1 MSHSLPPLD
10 TVLDLLP
17 DGVCMVDADG
27 RLLYVSAAFEGILG
41 YTPAEVVGRLIFDLV
56 HPEDREATQ
65 GQARQ
70 VMAGNPQR
78 HYRNR
83 YVHKLGHSVDIEWS
97 AHWLPGYGVRIGVAR
112 EVTELRRAER
122 ELEFRATHD
131 PLTGLANR
139 DYLDRELS
147 IAVDQAQQTG
157 GRLALLY
164 LDLDGFKDVNDQRG
178 HHVGD
183 LILRSVAERLQDG
196 LRQGDLVARVGGD
209 EFVVLLPA
217 CRDAETAGHI
227 AADLRVRLCVP
238 YDMPGRP
245 EHLDASFGIACY
257 PADATEPHA
266 LLAHAD
272 RGMYAAKR
280 LQAHGANAGSN
291 RKALRSD

>member
-1 MSHSLPPLD
+1 
-10 TVLDLLP
+10 
-17 DGVCMVDADG
+17 MVDADG
-27 RLLYVSAAFEGILG
+27 RLLYVTAAFEGILG
-41 YTPAEVVGRLIFDLV
+41 YAPAEVVGRLIFDLV
-56 HPEDREATQ
+56 HPDDRDATQ

-78 HYRNR
+78 HFRNR

-97 AHWLPGYGVRIGVAR
+97 AQWLPGYGVRIGVAR

-139 DYLDRELS
+139 DYLERELS
-147 IAVDQAQQTG
+147 IAVEHAQQTG

-183 LILRSVAERLQDG
+183 LILRLVAERLQDG

-217 CRDAETAGHI
+217 CRDAENAANI
-227 AADLRVRLCVP
+227 AANLRARLCEP
-238 YDMPGRP
+238 YDMPGGQER
-245 EHLDASFGIACY
+245 LDASFGIACY
-257 PADATEPHA
+257 PADATDPQA
-266 LLAHAD
+266 LLAYAD

-280 LQAHGANAGSN
+280 LQAHRTHSASTLET
-291 RKALRSD
+291 ALGD